1 MSVYGWREL
10 QKIPK
15 CFTPHQTKCFFK
27 DSITSVSYEQNDFKH
42 LLLSSPWCLA
52 TWLVPLALPAAEPY
66 STFQVV
72 ALHISCLSDQVCFHG
87 NGRICSLLLTS
98 SHCRMCGSAEWKPV
112 SLCLDEI
119 RQRDCAAFPKL
130 SRSPLSVSK
139 TSLFVAE
146 APLRSRD
153 TAIKP
158 LYTPECSET
167 YGELMNEQMNKQL
180 RKPTE
185 GTELTMSCTD
195 TTYPGRNPL
204 HFPGKALF
212 YSFYKRYRAVL
223 HALMWR
229 WGEGGRGGERGI

>member
-27 DSITSVSYEQNDFKH
+27 YSITSVPYEQNDFKH
-42 LLLSSPWCLA
+42 LLLSSAWCPA
-52 TWLVPLALPAAEPY
+52 TWLVPPALPAAEPH

-87 NGRICSLLLTS
+87 NRRICSLLPTS
-98 SHCRMCGSAEWKPV
+98 SHCRMCGSAEGMPV

-119 RQRDCAAFPKL
+119 RQPDWAAFPKL
-130 SRSPLSVSK
+130 SRSPLNVSK

-146 APLRSRD
+146 APLWSRD

-158 LYTPECSET
+158 LYTLECSET

-185 GTELTMSCTD
+185 GTVLTMSCTD
-195 TTYPGRNPL
+195 IRYQGRNSSD
-204 HFPGKALF
+204 FPGKAF
-212 YSFYKRYRAVL
+212 SYSLYKRYRDVL
-223 HALMWR
+223 HAVTWR
-229 WGEGGRGGERGI
+229 WGEGRGGGERRI